1 MWSPSR
7 RAATRWFLSAALCA
21 LVLGTAGRLAGQ
33 DHPATQPAPSVAPSP
48 SKAGPPWIYGRPDAR
63 FTVIEYAD
71 LECPY
76 CRAYFPVLRRW
87 IDVHPEVDWQWRHL
101 PLPMHQPAA
110 LREARLAECAGAV
123 GGASGFWNAVTWIYG
138 HTRGDG
144 RGIPDDVPFP
154 WSAAPFRQ
162 CLDSP
167 RPDRII
173 REQAA
178 EASRAGIDAT
188 PTLRLVDRETG
199 RSLLLPGP
207 VDGDALLS
215 GFDLLAGHQSSHVPT
230 PSGSPAITPSR

>member
-7 RAATRWFLSAALCA
+7 RATARRFLSAVLYA
-21 LVLGTAGRLAGQ
+21 LVLGATGPLLGQ
-33 DHPATQPAPSVAPSP
+33 DRPTPQAVPSVAPSP
-48 SKAGPPWIYGRPDAR
+48 SKAGPPWIYGRPGAR

-71 LECPY
+71 FECPY

-87 IDVHPEVDWQWRHL
+87 IDAHPEVDWQWRHL

-110 LREARLAECAGAV
+110 LHEARLAECAGEIE
-123 GGASGFWNAVTWIYG
+123 GPSGFWKAVAWIYG

-144 RGIPDDVPFP
+144 RGLPDDVPFP

-162 CLDSP
+162 CIDGP
-167 RPDRII
+167 RADRII
-173 REQAA
+173 RDQAA

-199 RSLLLPGP
+199 RALLLPGP
-207 VDGDALLS
+207 VGGDALLS
-215 GFDLLAGHQSSHVPT
+215 GIDLLAGHQSSHVPT
-230 PSGSPAITPSR
+230 PSGSHAITPSR